1 MDNIPGNPKLKYMT
15 SDFDTHF
22 KVFHELM
29 SNKVMEI
36 LLVASAYDAYILEE
50 DGSLASKIIN
60 EYRGLNLSRPPRLT
74 RVDGAKGALEQI
86 ETESFDLVITMPH
99 LDDMDPFELGCSIK
113 HRKPDLPVV
122 LLAHSVRGLFPL
134 PQNKD
139 SSGIDQIYIWSG
151 DADLLL
157 AIVKNVEDQR
167 NVDRDT
173 EKAQV
178 RVLILVEDSPLY
190 RSYFLPL
197 MYKEVVHQ
205 TQEVLDE
212 SLNEEHRLLKMRA
225 RPKILVAENYEAAQ
239 TLYERYQPY
248 LFGVVADTRFPHG
261 GELSEDAGVRFLK
274 GIKQDIPDLSVLL
287 ISNEPKNR
295 KQADTIPSLFLDKNS
310 PRLFDELHAFFL
322 DHLGFGDFIF
332 RTADGAEV
340 ARASN
345 LRQLEQILRDL
356 PDEPLIY
363 HASRNRFSNW
373 IMARSEINL
382 ASQMRQLQMS
392 DFPDVTAMRQYLIGS
407 IHGLRKWRQKGVVIQ
422 FDARTFDSQVADI
435 SKIGKG
441 SLGGKARGLAFV
453 ANLLRQSSW
462 LYEKYPGIDIR
473 VPPSVVV
480 TTDGFD
486 LFVEQNH
493 LRKTACIRMT
503 DGEIADVFAQAK
515 IPEKIKAD
523 LSAYLHNVR
532 GPLSVRSSSL
542 LEDAHYQPLVG
553 LYDTFM
559 IPNDHADHAVRLAQL
574 TAAVKQVYASA
585 WFEEPRRFA
594 LSTAFRHRKEQMA
607 VLIQQI
613 VGSARSSFFY
623 PSISGLARSQNYY
636 PIDRIEPDDG
646 MAKIAVGFG
655 KILGTG
661 EGGLRFC
668 PRYPTSL
675 PDFSKAEDILA
686 NAQQHFYAL
695 PIQSDSAALDLDVDL
710 VLRNVADA
718 ATEPAMSGVLS
729 TFLPEDG
736 RIRDSATFAGP
747 KLVTFA
753 PILKHKTFPLADL
766 IADLLNLGRQGMG
779 CHVEFEFAVN
789 LDISPQETPVF
800 HILQMRPM
808 PIGSDPFEVGIS
820 NAERAEALCFSSQ
833 TLGHGVQNHIA
844 DVVYVKPDAFNPS
857 RTRIMAQE
865 IAKINAAMNAEDR
878 AYLLAG
884 PGRWGSFDPL
894 LGIPVKWE
902 DINNAGVIVELRNAS
917 LKADPSQGSHFFQHM
932 TTHGLFYFTVDE
944 EGNDRLDWDQLGRL
958 QIFHESEHLCHLRLP
973 DCLAIKCDG
982 RISEGIV
989 SLPPAPPPPSPS
1001 SW

>member
-1 MDNIPGNPKLKYMT
+1 MTKIPENPDLKYMT

-74 RVDGAKGALEQI
+74 RVDGALGALESI
-86 ETESFDLVITMPH
+86 ATESFDLVITMPH
-99 LDDMDPFELGCSIK
+99 LDDMDPFELGRSIK
-113 HRKPDLPVV
+113 QVKPELPVV

-134 PQNKD
+134 PENKD

-157 AIVKNVEDQR
+157 AIVKNVEDRR
-167 NVDRDT
+167 NVDADT

-178 RVLILVEDSPLY
+178 RVIILVEDSPLY

-225 RPKILVAENYEAAQ
+225 RPKILVADHYEAAQ
-239 TLYERYQPY
+239 VLFNRYQPY
-248 LFGVVADTRFPHG
+248 LFGVVADTRFPKG
-261 GELSEDAGVRFLK
+261 GQLVEDAGVQFLK
-274 GIKQDIPDLSVLL
+274 RVKQAIPDLPVLL
-287 ISNEPKNR
+287 ISNESKNR
-295 KQADTIPSLFLDKNS
+295 RQADTIPSLFLDKNS
-310 PRLFDELHAFFL
+310 PRLFEELHTFFL

-332 RTADGAEV
+332 RKADGKEV

-345 LRQLEQILRDL
+345 LRQLEEILPDL
-356 PDEPLIY
+356 PDEPLCY

-382 ASQMRQLQMS
+382 ASQMRQLQVS
-392 DFPDVTAMRQYLIGS
+392 DFPDVSAIRQYLIGS

-422 FDARTFDSQVADI
+422 FNAGTFDSQIADI
-435 SKIGKG
+435 AKIGRG

-453 ANLLRQSSW
+453 ANLLRQSAW
-462 LYEKYPGIDIR
+462 LYEKYKGIDIR
-473 VPPSVVV
+473 VPPSVVI

-486 LFVEQNH
+486 LFVEQNQ
-493 LRKTACIRMT
+493 LLKSDCIQMT
-503 DGEIADVFAQAK
+503 DDAIADAFARAQM
-515 IPEKIKAD
+515 PEQIEAD
-523 LSAYLHNVR
+523 LSAYLQNVR
-532 GPLSVRSSSL
+532 GPISVRSSSL
-542 LEDAHYQPLVG
+542 LEDAHHQPLVG

-559 IPNDHADHAVRLAQL
+559 IPNDHPDDAVRLAQL
-574 TAAVKQVYASA
+574 TAAVKRVYASA

-613 VGSARSSFFY
+613 VGSAHDAFFY
-623 PSISGLARSQNYY
+623 PSISGVARSQNYY

-655 KILGTG
+655 KILATG

-668 PRYPTSL
+668 PKYPTSL
-675 PDFSKAEDILA
+675 PDFSKTEDILN

-695 PIQSDSAALDLDVDL
+695 PIGAGQPVIDLDIDL
-710 VLRNVADA
+710 TLRNVADA
-718 ATEPAMSGVLS
+718 AAEPALAGVLS

-736 RIRDSATFAGP
+736 RIRDSAVLPGP

-766 IADLLNLGRQGMG
+766 VGDLLDLGRNGMG

-789 LDISPQETPVF
+789 LDIPPQEVPVF
-800 HILQMRPM
+800 YILQMRPM
-808 PIGSDPFEVGIS
+808 PIGSDPYKVGITDT
-820 NAERAEALCFSSQ
+820 EKAEALCFSSRA
-833 TLGHGVQNHIA
+833 LGHGTRNHIS
-844 DVVYVKPDAFNPS
+844 DVVYVRPEVFDPL
-857 RTRIMAQE
+857 RTRQMARE
-865 IAKINAAMNAEDR
+865 IARINAALKAENR
-878 AYLLAG
+878 SYLLAG

-894 LGIPVKWE
+894 LGIPVKWKE
-902 DINNAGVIVELRNAS
+902 INGAAVIVELRNTS
-917 LKADPSQGSHFFQHM
+917 LKADPSQGSHFFQHI
-932 TTHGLFYFTVDE
+932 TTNGLFYFTVDE
-944 EGNDRLDWDQLGRL
+944 DGDDRMDWDRLRRMPVFQ
-958 QIFHESEHLCHLRLP
+958 ETEHLCHLRLP
-973 DCLAIKCDG
+973 TPLMVKCNG
-982 RISEGIV
+982 RISEGVV
-989 SLPPAPPPPSPS
+989 SLS
-1001 SW
+1001 SASLHCP